1 MKFHTSKSNELQRCN
16 GFSSQ
21 NCFHLSS
28 ACISHHQGQKQVMV
42 QKRMRAN
49 YQRKKREEISLSLII
64 NNNNNLRVSPY
75 LPGQLSLWQRSVY
88 SHNYETAHQ
97 ILQLMQ

>member
-21 NCFHLSS
+21 NCFRLSL

-64 NNNNNLRVSPY
+64 NNNNLRVSPY
-75 LPGQLSLWQRSVY
+75 LPDQSSLWQCSVY

-97 ILQLMQ
+97 ILQMMQ